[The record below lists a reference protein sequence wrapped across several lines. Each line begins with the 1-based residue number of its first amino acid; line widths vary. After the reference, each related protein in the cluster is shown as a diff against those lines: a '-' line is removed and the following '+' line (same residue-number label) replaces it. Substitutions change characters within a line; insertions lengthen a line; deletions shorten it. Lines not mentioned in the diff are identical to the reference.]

1 MKTQKFHD
9 VETNIIYPLKVE
21 KFFCLSSDGLIYFLG
36 LFDKLEDAE
45 LAAEQRKID
54 CIWLFGEDSAK
65 SWKDT
70 LEENISW

>member
-1 MKTQKFHD
+1 MKGFKM
-9 VETNIIYPLKVE
+9 E

-36 LFDKLEDAE
+36 QFNEWEDAE
-45 LAAEQRKID
+45 LFATERKID

-70 LEENISW
+70 LEENLS